1 MPCLAVIRQHKKK
14 ISTTKARR
22 SPEYQLCDGYQADGL
37 YKIEVKFFD
46 KGQLDSMANKVT
58 TAVFPVAGMGT
69 RFLPATKSVP
79 KEIMTL
85 VDRPLIQYAIDE
97 ARAAGITE
105 FIFVT
110 SRGKG
115 ALEDYFDLAPNLEE
129 ELRRKGKHDML
140 KVLEETNMDSGAIA
154 YVRQHKALGLGHA
167 VWCARRLIG
176 DQPFAV
182 ILPDDV
188 IAGKKPCLQQMV
200 EAYAETGGNMVAA
213 MEVVPEKTSSY
224 GILDVESDEGKLL
237 KVKGMVEK
245 PNPEDSP
252 SNLAVIGRYI
262 LSPSVLKNLDEMKKG
277 AGGEIQLT
285 DAIASEVDNGRNV
298 YGYRF
303 EGQRFDC
310 GSKSGFLQAT
320 VAYGLARPELRE
332 DLASYLRDIAPT
344 L

>member
-1 MPCLAVIRQHKKK
+1 MPKKV
-14 ISTTKARR
+14 TKA
-22 SPEYQLCDGYQADGL
+22 
-37 YKIEVKFFD
+37 I
-46 KGQLDSMANKVT
+46 
-58 TAVFPVAGMGT
+58 FPVAGLGT

-97 ARAAGITE
+97 ARAAGIKE

-115 ALEDYFDLAPNLEE
+115 ALEDYFDHAPQLEQ
-129 ELRRKGKHDML
+129 ELRKKNKTELLEVL
-140 KVLEETNMDSGAIA
+140 KDTNMDSGAIA
-154 YVRQHKALGLGHA
+154 YIRQHKALGLGHA

-176 DQPFAV
+176 NEPFAV

-188 IAGKKPCLQQMV
+188 IAAEKPCLQQMV
-200 EAYAETGGNMVAA
+200 EAYAETGGSMVAA
-213 MEVVPEKTSSY
+213 MEVPPEKASSY
-224 GILDVESDEGKLL
+224 GVLEVSEDMGDMV
-237 KVKGMVEK
+237 KVKSMVEK
-245 PNPEDSP
+245 PEPGTAP

-262 LSPSVLKNLDEMKKG
+262 LSPNVLSNLNRMKSG

-285 DAIASEVDNGRNV
+285 DAIADEIAQDNPV

-303 EGQRFDC
+303 RGQRFDC

-320 VAYGLARPELRE
+320 VSFGLAREELRD
-332 DLASYLRDIAPT
+332 DLAAYIRDIVNMEKAAE
-344 L
+344 

>member
-1 MPCLAVIRQHKKK
+1 MRKKV
-14 ISTTKARR
+14 TKA
-22 SPEYQLCDGYQADGL
+22 
-37 YKIEVKFFD
+37 I
-46 KGQLDSMANKVT
+46 
-58 TAVFPVAGMGT
+58 FPVAGMGT

-97 ARAAGITE
+97 ARAAGIKE

-115 ALEDYFDLAPNLEE
+115 ALEDYFDHAPQLEQ
-129 ELRRKGKHDML
+129 ELRKKNKTELLETL
-140 KVLEETNMDSGAIA
+140 KNTNMESGAIA
-154 YVRQHKALGLGHA
+154 YIRQHKALGLGHA

-176 DQPFAV
+176 DEPFAV

-188 IAGKKPCLQQMV
+188 IAADKPCLQQMV

-213 MEVVPEKTSSY
+213 MEVEPSRTSSY
-224 GILDVESDEGKLL
+224 GVLDVSDDMGQMV

-245 PNPEDSP
+245 PKAEDAP

-262 LSPSVLKNLDEMKKG
+262 LSPTVLQNLNLIKSG
-277 AGGEIQLT
+277 SGGEIQLT
-285 DAIASEVDNGRNV
+285 DAIAKDIELDRNV

-303 EGQRFDC
+303 RGQRFDC

-320 VAYGLARPELRE
+320 VAFGLAREELRD
-332 DLASYLRDIAPT
+332 DLRSYLQSVMQIDRAAQ
-344 L
+344 